1 MDLMLILFFISL
13 LILGTGL
20 LFKKM
25 EDFFLTEPL
34 LAMAFGILLGPDL
47 LKIIGAESQTVEFSI
62 LKTACEFTI
71 AMALMA
77 TALRLP
83 RNFFLR
89 NAATQSTLVF
99 MGMVL
104 MWLSSAAIFYWLL
117 EFSIP
122 QCLLLGAIVT
132 PTDPVVAST
141 IVTGKKAVKYLPKY
155 VRNSLSFEAGANDG
169 LAYPIVLLSIF
180 LVDSS
185 SQPISKWL
193 FQTLAYET
201 ILCGVLAFFIGLLAG
216 KCMHKAH
223 KAGFMNQKSLLSFSL
238 ALSFLLL
245 AGFDLMQMNG
255 ILAVFVGGL
264 GFARV
269 ISKNEDLQEEKVQE
283 SIERIFTIPVYFI
296 FGLMLPWEDWF
307 LLEWTAVSIVVFIL
321 LFRRLPSFFIM
332 MPFLPKL
339 RKKIYDVF
347 ILGWFGPIGVAALYY
362 AILSHERAML
372 NEAWTITSLIVF
384 ASTILHGMSSVPLEK
399 KYASLKR
406 SGNSDNTPQKEV
418 EFQRNN
424 K

>member
-13 LILGTGL
+13 LIICTGL

-25 EDFFLTEPL
+25 EDVFLTEPL
-34 LAMAFGILLGPDL
+34 LAMAFGIFLGPDL
-47 LKIIGAESQTVEFSI
+47 LKVIGSESQEIEMSI

-83 RNFFLR
+83 RNFYIK
-89 NAATQSTLVF
+89 NAATQSTLVI
-99 MGMVL
+99 MGMLL

-141 IVTGKKAVKYLPKY
+141 IVTGKKAVKYLPQY

-180 LVDSS
+180 LVDALEF
-185 SQPISKWL
+185 PFSKWL
-193 FQTLAYET
+193 TQTLFYET

-216 KCMHKAH
+216 KLMHKAH
-223 KAGFMNQKSLLSFSL
+223 KTGFMNQKSLLSFSL

-245 AGFDLMQMNG
+245 AGFDLLQMNG

-264 GFARV
+264 GYARV

-307 LLEWTAVSIVVFIL
+307 SLGWTAVSIVVLIL

-339 RKKIYDVF
+339 RGKVYDIF

-362 AILSHERAML
+362 AILSQERSL
-372 NEAWTITSLIVF
+372 LDEAWIIPSLIVF
-384 ASTILHGMSSVPLEK
+384 ASTILHGVSSVPLER

-406 SGNSDNTPQKEV
+406 SGNTDNTNQKGERIS
-418 EFQRNN
+418 EIR
-424 K
+424 